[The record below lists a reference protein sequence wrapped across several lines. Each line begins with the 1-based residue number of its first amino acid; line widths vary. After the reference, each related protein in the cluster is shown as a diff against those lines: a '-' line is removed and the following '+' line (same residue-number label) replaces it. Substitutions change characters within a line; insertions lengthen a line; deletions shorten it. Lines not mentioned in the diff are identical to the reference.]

1 MSSRRSL
8 AALGVVVVMLLG
20 LPAVALASGIA
31 GTVKDGTGAVLPG
44 VTVEV
49 ASPALI
55 ERVRSAVTDGNGAYQ
70 VVDLAPGTYSVT
82 FALEGFNTVRRQG
95 IELPSDF
102 TATVDVEMKVGALE
116 ETITVSGASP
126 VVDVQS
132 TVKAQVLSRELL
144 DSIPTGRTAQSYGQ
158 LVTGV
163 TMAAPDVG
171 GARSMS
177 QAGAQVHGMA
187 GKETVVTLD
196 GIQLNGMCGDGSTQ
210 AYSNAQAYEEM
221 VFQTSGAGA
230 DFSAGGMRQN
240 MVPRAGGNEVHG
252 SFAAYGSRHTWQA
265 SNITDDLIARGLTKG
280 DSLDGL
286 YDAEGGVGGPIRKD
300 RLWTF
305 AAARRISA
313 NNAVADTFYPDGSQ
327 GVSDQHVWN
336 ISDRMTWQV
345 TRSNKLTAYA
355 DRVSKFIGHDMV
367 AGYDPVTAS
376 RVWEPSKLYMQGQ
389 AKWTSTMTSRLLLE
403 TGYSQYQA
411 YRHTTY
417 QPGIEKPYFSPEWY
431 ATATHQDTS
440 LGTTWEAAPGGNYY
454 LMPTRRFFS
463 SAVSYITGTH
473 NMKFGVQDTWGF
485 LEQGTQLNADL
496 FQIYQNGVPT
506 QAALKNTPERDRFVM
521 NGQWGIFGQDSWN
534 LKRMTVN
541 VGLRWEYFKSSI
553 DLETAGNGR
562 FVDAR
567 SYGPETMPV
576 WKTLAPRFG
585 VTYDLFG
592 NAKTALKFS
601 ANKYMLSATDGVAA
615 DYNPMRLQTQNVD
628 WRDLNGDDIAQ
639 GERGCVYLTAGC
651 ELNFA
656 QLPANFGVIK
666 PGCQVVYSP
675 GSIPCGTDQVDP
687 DIERPYNVQYS
698 VGVQHELMPRVSVSG
713 NFFRTRFH
721 NAYLKVN
728 TARTAADYTP
738 VQIAS
743 PIDGSS
749 ITMYNVSAAKVSA
762 VQNLNTTAPNN
773 STVDKTIELSFN
785 AKLGRGLTLF
795 GGYAA
800 EQTVTNSCDP
810 TNDPNT
816 SIYCDQ
822 SKLDVPWLGSFK
834 LACSIPVK
842 WGLQL
847 GAAFQS
853 YQYIYANGSG
863 VAEGTTTLGT
873 VWNITRTTRYAA
885 DCKGACTPGA
895 LVNPGMTVSSMN
907 VPLVAPN
914 TEPTDRIN
922 QLDITIGRWFAVN
935 GVRVQP
941 QFSMFNALNN
951 RAVFGVRSMNY
962 GTSSYLQ
969 PATVLQ
975 PRLVRLEVQVKF

>member
-1 MSSRRSL
+1 MISKRTLTVLGAAIVFL
-8 AALGVVVVMLLG
+8 AIVPTTVM
-20 LPAVALASGIA
+20 ASGIA
-31 GTVKDGTGAVLPG
+31 GTVKDGTGAILPG

-55 ERVRSAVTDGNGAYQ
+55 ERVRSAVTDDRGAYQ
-70 VVDLAPGTYSVT
+70 IVDLRPGTYSVT
-82 FALEGFNTVRRQG
+82 FSLAGFNTVKRDA

-102 TATVDVEMKVGALE
+102 TATVDAEMRVGSLE

-132 TVKAQVLSRELL
+132 TVKAQVLTRELL
-144 DSIPTGRTAQSYGQ
+144 DAIPTGRTAQSYGQ

-240 MVPRAGGNEVHG
+240 MVPRAGGNELHG

-265 SNITDDLIARGLTKG
+265 SNITPELISRGLTKG

-286 YDAEGGVGGPIRKD
+286 YDLEGGVGGPLVKD

-305 AAARRISA
+305 GAARRISA

-336 ISDRMTWQV
+336 ISDRMTAQI
-345 TRSNKLTAYA
+345 TKNNKITAYA

-389 AKWTSTMTSRLLLE
+389 AKWTSTMSSRLLLE

-417 QPGIEKPYFSPEWY
+417 QPGIEQPYFTPGWY

-440 LGTTWEAAPGGNYY
+440 LGKVWEAAPGGNYY

-463 SAVSYITGTH
+463 SALSYVTGSH

-521 NGQWGIFGQDSWN
+521 NGQWGVFAQDAWTLN
-534 LKRMTVN
+534 RLTIN
-541 VGLRWEYFKSSI
+541 AGLRWEYFKSSI
-553 DLETAGNGR
+553 DLESAGVGR
-562 FVDAR
+562 FVGER

-576 WKTLAPRFG
+576 WKTIAPRFG
-585 VTYDLFG
+585 VTYDLLG

-639 GERGCVYLTAGC
+639 GERGCVYLTPGC

-656 QLPANFGVIK
+656 QLPANFGVIT
-666 PGCQVVYSP
+666 PGCQVVYAP

-687 DIERPYNVQYS
+687 DVERPYNVQYS
-698 VGVQHELMPRVSVSG
+698 VGVQHELLPRVSLSA
-713 NFFRTRFH
+713 NWFRTRFY

-728 TARTAADYTP
+728 TLRSDADYTP
-738 VQIAS
+738 ASIAN
-743 PIDGSS
+743 PIDGSAV
-749 ITMYNVSAAKVSA
+749 TVYNVSTAKVSA

-773 STVDKTIELSFN
+773 YTLDNSVEISFN
-785 AKLGRGLTLF
+785 ARLAGGVTLF

-800 EQTVTNSCDP
+800 ERTVTNSCDS

-816 SIYCDQ
+816 QIYCDQ
-822 SKLDVPWLGSFK
+822 SLLDVPWLGSFK
-834 LACSIPVK
+834 LAGSLPVK
-842 WGLQL
+842 WGVQV

-853 YQYIYANGSG
+853 YQYIYAGGSG
-863 VAEGTTTLGT
+863 VAEGSTTLGT

-885 DCKGACTPGA
+885 DCKGNCTPGA

-914 TEPTDRIN
+914 TEPTDRIK
-922 QLDITIGRWFAVN
+922 QLDITVGRWFTIN
-935 GVRVQP
+935 KLRVQP
-941 QFSMFNALNN
+941 QLSLFNALNN

-962 GTSSYLQ
+962 GTTSYLQ

-975 PRLVRLEVQVKF
+975 PRLFRLEAQVRW